1 MIVGGSSL
9 SLHYHIVRLL
19 VHEDY
24 VTDLAV
30 LDVPV
35 GAGRSCLVLSSST
48 DKTIRKTWL
57 DLRSNRF
64 IHSQPIHV

>member
-1 MIVGGSSL
+1 M
-9 SLHYHIVRLL
+9 
-19 VHEDY
+19 HEDY

-30 LDVPV
+30 LDAPV
-35 GAGRSCLVLSSST
+35 GVGRSCLVLSSST

-64 IHSQPIHV
+64 IHSSPIHI